1 MNDGFSFDSAIAC
14 SKFFRVSWV
23 NRWWSPSE
31 VQQNVTTKLA
41 HVHEQSEFTN
51 GAYLVAAGLTQHFG
65 QIQWTV
71 MQGGATS
78 LGEEVAGCLSD
89 IINIYIPILQDYAT
103 DATYNELP
111 CKAVLLT
118 CIYIYTYIYIY
129 IYIYIYLYIYIYIYI
144 YVCIYIHIYLCVCVY
159 IYQNICIFM
168 SVYIYIHLYTHTNTH
183 THTHTHDVRAY
194 LKVLVHIL

>member
-1 MNDGFSFDSAIAC
+1 
-14 SKFFRVSWV
+14 
-23 NRWWSPSE
+23 
-31 VQQNVTTKLA
+31 
-41 HVHEQSEFTN
+41 
-51 GAYLVAAGLTQHFG
+51 
-65 QIQWTV
+65 

-144 YVCIYIHIYLCVCVY
+144 YIYTYYIGEEVAECLSDGMYISIPILQGSANLRHI
-159 IYQNICIFM
+159 Q
-168 SVYIYIHLYTHTNTH
+168 
-183 THTHTHDVRAY
+183 
-194 LKVLVHIL
+194 